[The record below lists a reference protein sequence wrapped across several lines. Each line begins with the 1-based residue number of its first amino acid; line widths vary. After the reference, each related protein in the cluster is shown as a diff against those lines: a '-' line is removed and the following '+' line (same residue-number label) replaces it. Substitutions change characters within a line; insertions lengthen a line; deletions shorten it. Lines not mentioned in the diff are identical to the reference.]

1 MYRIHQIKLE
11 INEPKENIPQK
22 IIRKTGLT
30 GAEITDWKIVR
41 ESLDS
46 RDKSRIMWVYSVDFN
61 IRYAGTE
68 EKSLPAKVVKRLEA
82 AGVSHVKKYEYKVP
96 YFHFLT
102 FL

>member
-46 RDKSRIMWVYSVDFN
+46 RDK
-61 IRYAGTE
+61 
-68 EKSLPAKVVKRLEA
+68 
-82 AGVSHVKKYEYKVP
+82 
-96 YFHFLT
+96 
-102 FL
+102 